1 MGLKEPVWSLGEP
14 AWRFWG
20 GGDGDTGHRRFSLC
34 GSIGHRPLRGHC
46 SKEKKKR
53 EDERKKREEE
63 KKKKEV
69 VKRR

>member
-1 MGLKEPVWSLGEP
+1 MCE
-14 AWRFWG
+14 
-20 GGDGDTGHRRFSLC
+20 GDKGHRGFPLC